1 MSSFLYSKHFTDK
14 ALCAKAF
21 LWQSH
26 LHGIVHESTLVA
38 FDKSIGWHKTI
49 PGKQAHPVKSQ
60 IMGSPILITC
70 SIPSSGKKKKKP
82 NLATDN
88 FISKNMG
95 GAHF

>member
-1 MSSFLYSKHFTDK
+1 ME
-14 ALCAKAF
+14 
-21 LWQSH
+21 
-26 LHGIVHESTLVA
+26 IVHESTLVA

-70 SIPSSGKKKKKP
+70 SIPSSGKKKKKKKP